1 MLRNQSVSYIPFKY
15 GTLDNDIHHSYNR
28 TTRHHA
34 PSTTHLSSAQ
44 TTSRGWRVCWKLKLG
59 FQLRGLSRR
68 CQYWEW
74 PGHKISIV
82 VSMRQESSMGN
93 LVLDH
98 GAEWLWSGCYEV
110 AILTINLKMLAFDLR
125 TGIINGEAWI
135 RLNIIQQ
142 QNMKGSSREN
152 RKVMRDRMHV
162 NVLCSDLNHRS
173 FNRRLSQ
180 SLLWLK
186 DEWMLSCY
194 GNHDGEIP

>member
-1 MLRNQSVSYIPFKY
+1 
-15 GTLDNDIHHSYNR
+15 
-28 TTRHHA
+28 
-34 PSTTHLSSAQ
+34 
-44 TTSRGWRVCWKLKLG
+44 
-59 FQLRGLSRR
+59 
-68 CQYWEW
+68 
-74 PGHKISIV
+74 
-82 VSMRQESSMGN
+82 MRQESSMGN

-125 TGIINGEAWI
+125 TAIINGEAWI

-194 GNHDGEIP
+194 GNHDGEIQGAHFCSGIHEVCHRRSKWKRIHPNYSCRMSPIWGMLGNEYTLQSQVILRE